1 MVTVA
6 QADLQGKLDDIGP
19 LHFVRVEWWKEAPR
33 FALLR
38 IAIEGKFQGVG
49 SVELVGRASA
59 CRRHRRLPCECGL
72 NRDGRFDPLEDALG
86 HSYVLV
92 TGGAN
97 SIVRTLPARG

>member
-38 IAIEGKFQGVG
+38 IAIEGKFQDLGLRLDLDKSAIIDRTG
-49 SVELVGRASA
+49 NESLDEQIQKQAPAISVVVAKERAA
-59 CRRHRRLPCECGL
+59 
-72 NRDGRFDPLEDALG
+72 
-86 HSYVLV
+86 
-92 TGGAN
+92 GGWF
-97 SIVRTLPARG
+97 G

>member
-38 IAIEGKFQGVG
+38 IAIEGKFQGLG
-49 SVELVGRASA
+49 LRLDLDKSAIIDRTGNESLDEQIQKQAPAISVVVAKERAA
-59 CRRHRRLPCECGL
+59 
-72 NRDGRFDPLEDALG
+72 
-86 HSYVLV
+86 
-92 TGGAN
+92 GGWF
-97 SIVRTLPARG
+97 G